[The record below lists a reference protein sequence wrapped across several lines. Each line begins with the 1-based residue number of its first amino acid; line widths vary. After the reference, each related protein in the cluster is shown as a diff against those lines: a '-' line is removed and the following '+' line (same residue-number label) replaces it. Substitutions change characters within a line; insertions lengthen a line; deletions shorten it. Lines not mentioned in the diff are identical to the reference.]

1 MAAGFP
7 NLQNILKIGFLNEHP
22 EELLSRYMD
31 IYDIV
36 LINDSTCNNNFVIS
50 FIYFCFN
57 FK

>member
-36 LINDSTCNNNFVIS
+36 LINDSTCNNNFVIY
-50 FIYFCFN
+50 FIFLF
-57 FK
+57 

>member
-1 MAAGFP
+1 MASGFP

-36 LINDSTCNNNFVIS
+36 LINDSTCN
-50 FIYFCFN
+50 
-57 FK
+57 